1 MKIYIPIILIII
13 TFILKYISINKNY
26 LLSNT
31 GDAHQYFINKS
42 SVPLIGGLLI
52 LFSFIAI
59 YFNENNF
66 LFFFFL
72 ILLFLLGIISDIN
85 KIQSAKVR
93 LFFQFFIILT
103 YIVLADIKLSSTGV
117 IILDDYNQN
126 NIFNYLF
133 VTFCLLILING
144 SNFMDGLNG
153 LCLGY
158 YFLILLFVLFI
169 NIEKTMFSDHAILII
184 FGISLLILLLLNF
197 FNQIFIGDNGSY
209 ILAMIFG
216 FNLIDIFNNNDFI
229 SPFFIILLL
238 WYPCF
243 ELLFS
248 IIRKFNFGNSPLDP
262 DTNHLH
268 QLIFF
273 VISKKYKLKKIISNN
288 LASIIL
294 LTYNFIIFYFAYKN
308 ISHSQFQIILF
319 TLSVIIYCFI
329 YMKLLSLKKKLI
341 KK

>member
-1 MKIYIPIILIII
+1 MKIYIPLILIII
-13 TFILKYISINKNY
+13 TFFIKHIFIKNKY

-42 SVPLIGGLLI
+42 NIPLIGGLLV
-52 LFSFIAI
+52 LFSFIII

-66 LFFFFL
+66 LFF
-72 ILLFLLGIISDIN
+72 LFLSFLFFLGIISDSK
-85 KIQSAKVR
+85 KIQSAKFR
-93 LFFQFFIILT
+93 LFFQLLIILI
-103 YIVLADIKLSSTGV
+103 YIVFADIKLSSTGV
-117 IILDDYNQN
+117 LILDDYNKN
-126 NIFNYLF
+126 DIFNYLF

-144 SNFMDGLNG
+144 SNFIDGLNG

-158 YFLILLFVLFI
+158 YLLILLFIFFI
-169 NIEKTMFSDHAILII
+169 NINNNLFSDNLGLII
-184 FGISLLILLLLNF
+184 FGLSLLVLLIFNF
-197 FNQIFIGDNGSY
+197 FNQIFMGDNGSY

-216 FNLIDIFNNNDFI
+216 FNLIDIYNNNTFI
-229 SPFFIILLL
+229 SPFYIILLL

-268 QLIFF
+268 QLIFYL
-273 VISKKYKLKKIISNN
+273 ISKKYKFKKIISNN
-288 LASIIL
+288 LASFIL
-294 LTYNFIIFYFAYKN
+294 LTYNFIIFYLAYKN
-308 ISHSQFQIILF
+308 ISHSQLQIILF
-319 TLSVIIYCFI
+319 ILSIILYCFV
-329 YMKLLSLKKKLI
+329 YLKLLNWKKKSI